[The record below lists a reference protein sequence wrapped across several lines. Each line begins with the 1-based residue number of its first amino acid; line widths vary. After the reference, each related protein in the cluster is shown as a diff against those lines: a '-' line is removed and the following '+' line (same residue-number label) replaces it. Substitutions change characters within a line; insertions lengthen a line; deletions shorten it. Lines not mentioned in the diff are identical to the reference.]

1 MTDTIDRSLQSSL
14 QSSLQ
19 FLAGGGKVGAL
30 MRSHDWAS
38 SPLGDPATWP
48 QSLRSVVGLLLE
60 SRFPMFVAWG
70 KELGF
75 LYNDAYADILG
86 EKHPRALGR
95 RFADIWSEIWP
106 DISPLIASAMAGEAT
121 YREDLSLIMNRRG
134 FDEQTWFTFSYS
146 PVRDEDGAVAGM
158 FCAVAETTQKVVAE
172 MALRNSEEA
181 LRILN
186 TTLEARVAD
195 TLAERQVLADIVE
208 GTDIIVIVADLNYRL
223 LGINKAGQ
231 SAFEQVYGV
240 RPEIGDNLLSL
251 VSDKPNHLAQI
262 KAYWDR
268 ALAGEQFT
276 EIDEFGDE
284 SLARRAFEVRF
295 SPLFGS
301 DGRQIGAYQF
311 VQDVTERLREQERLK
326 QAEEALRRAQKLES
340 LGQLTGGVAHD
351 FNNLLAVMSGGVQ
364 LLERRIE
371 AAQRERVIAGMR
383 QAVKRGAALTRHLLS
398 FSRQRPINPEAIDVA
413 RQIDGIR
420 EILASS
426 LRGDIQVDIQCDGKL
441 WPVEVDTGEFELA
454 LINLCVNA
462 RDAISGKGTI
472 SIAACNH
479 GGFSLGGLS
488 GDFVELAVADNGTGI
503 PEDLLARVFDPFF
516 TTKEVGKGSGLGL
529 AQVYG
534 FVKQSGGHVDI
545 QSELGHGTHVRLF
558 LPRTDKAPGDVHPQG
573 DTFVPSIGRP
583 FEGQVLLVEDD
594 DEVAALVAE
603 MLKSIGFAVT
613 RVAGAAAAL
622 GALANE
628 RPVSLVFSDIMMPGD
643 MSGVELAREIRLRRP
658 TLPVLLTTGYQ
669 EAAAGAAKD
678 GVGVLLKPYSMEE
691 LASAIGSQLNAAK
704 P

>member
-1 MTDTIDRSLQSSL
+1 M
-14 QSSLQ
+14 
-19 FLAGGGKVGAL
+19 AGGGKVGAL
-30 MRSHDWAS
+30 MRSHDWTS
-38 SPLGDPATWP
+38 SPLGHPATWP

-70 KELGF
+70 EELGF
-75 LYNDAYADILG
+75 LYNDAYAEILG
-86 EKHPRALGR
+86 EKHPRALGAH
-95 RFADIWSEIWP
+95 FADIWSEIWP

-121 YREDLSLIMNRRG
+121 YREDLPLVMNRRG

-146 PVRDEDGAVAGM
+146 PVQDEDGAVAGM
-158 FCAVAETTQKVVAE
+158 FCAVAETTQTIVAE

-181 LRILN
+181 QRILN
-186 TTLEARVAD
+186 ATLEARVAD
-195 TLAERQVLADIVE
+195 ALAERKVLADIVE
-208 GTDIIVIVADLNYRL
+208 GTDIIVIVADLHYRL

-231 SAFEQVYGV
+231 SAFEKVYGI
-240 RPEIGDNLLSL
+240 RPEIGDNLLAL
-251 VSDKPNHLAQI
+251 VSDKPDHLAQI

-268 ALAGEQFT
+268 ALAGEPFT

-284 SLARRAFEVRF
+284 ALSRRSFEVRF
-295 SPLFGS
+295 SPLFGP

-311 VQDVTERLREQERLK
+311 VQDVTARLREQERLK

-351 FNNLLAVMSGGVQ
+351 FNNLLAVMSSGVQ
-364 LLERRIE
+364 LLERQPGP
-371 AAQRERVIAGMR
+371 AQRERVLVGMK

-398 FSRQRPINPEAIDVA
+398 FSRQRPINPEAVDVA
-413 RQIDGIR
+413 TQIDGMR
-420 EILASS
+420 EILARS
-426 LRGDIQVDIQCDGKL
+426 LRGDIHVDIQFDDDL

-472 SIAACNH
+472 GIMAGNR
-479 GGFSLGGLS
+479 GGFSFGGLH
-488 GDFVELAVADNGTGI
+488 GDVVEIAITDNGTGI
-503 PEDLLARVFDPFF
+503 PADLLTRVFDPFF

-545 QSELGHGTHVRLF
+545 QSELGRGTTVRLF
-558 LPRTDKAPGDVHPQG
+558 LPRTHMAPGEAHPQG
-573 DTFVPSIGRP
+573 DTTVPGIGRP

-594 DEVAALVAE
+594 DEVAALASE
-603 MLKSIGFAVT
+603 MLQSIGFAVT
-613 RVAGAAAAL
+613 RVASAAAAL

-628 RPVSLVFSDIMMPGD
+628 RPVSLVFSDIMMPGG
-643 MSGVELAREIRLRRP
+643 MSGVELAREIRVRRP
-658 TLPVLLTTGYQ
+658 ALPVLLTTGYQ

-678 GVGVLLKPYSMEE
+678 GIGVLLKPYSMED
-691 LASAIGSQLNAAK
+691 LASAIGSRLNAGK

>member
-1 MTDTIDRSLQSSL
+1 M
-14 QSSLQ
+14 
-19 FLAGGGKVGAL
+19 AGGGKVGAL
-30 MRSHDWAS
+30 MRSHDWAT
-38 SPLGDPATWP
+38 SPLGDPTTWP

-60 SRFPMFVAWG
+60 SRFAMFVAWG
-70 KELGF
+70 QELGF
-75 LYNDAYADILG
+75 LYNDAYAEILG
-86 EKHPRALGR
+86 EKHPRALGS
-95 RFADIWSEIWP
+95 RFFDIWSEIWP

-121 YREDLSLIMNRRG
+121 YREDLPLTMNRHG

-146 PVRDEDGAVAGM
+146 PVRAEDGAVAGM
-158 FCAVAETTQKVVAE
+158 FCAVAETTQKIAAE
-172 MALRNSEEA
+172 MALRKSEEA

-195 TLAERQVLADIVE
+195 TLAERKVLADIVE
-208 GTDIIVIVADLNYRL
+208 GTDIIVIVADLHYRL

-231 SAFEQVYGV
+231 NAFESVYGV
-240 RPEIGDNLLSL
+240 RLEIGDDLLSL
-251 VSDKPNHLAQI
+251 LLDRPRDHAKI

-268 ALAGEQFT
+268 ALAGEPFT

-284 SLARRAFEVRF
+284 GLARRSFEFRF
-295 SPLFGS
+295 SPLFGP

-311 VQDVTERLREQERLK
+311 VQDVTDRLREQERLK

-351 FNNLLAVMSGGVQ
+351 FNNLLAVMSSGVQ
-364 LLERRIE
+364 LLERQPE
-371 AAQRERVIAGMR
+371 AAQRERIVSGMR

-413 RQIDGIR
+413 RQIDGMR
-420 EILASS
+420 EILARS
-426 LRGDIQVDIQCDGKL
+426 LRGDIQVDIQCDDEL

-472 SIAACNH
+472 SIAARNRA
-479 GGFSLGGLS
+479 GFSLGALS
-488 GDFVELAVADNGTGI
+488 GDFVELTIADNGMGI
-503 PEDLLARVFDPFF
+503 PPELLARVFDPFF

-545 QSELGHGTHVRLF
+545 QSELGHGTNVRLF
-558 LPRTDKAPGDVHPQG
+558 LPRTGKAPGDAHPQG
-573 DTFVPSIGRP
+573 DMFVAAVGGP
-583 FEGQVLLVEDD
+583 FEGHVLLVEDD
-594 DEVAALVAE
+594 DEVAALAAE
-603 MLKSIGFAVT
+603 MLKSIGFGVT

-628 RPVSLVFSDIMMPGD
+628 RPVSLVFSDIMMPGG
-643 MSGVELAREIRLRRP
+643 MSGVELAREIRIRRP
-658 TLPVLLTTGYQ
+658 ALPVLLTTGYQ
-669 EAAAGAAKD
+669 EAAAGAARD
-678 GVGVLLKPYSMEE
+678 GIGVLLKPYSMEA
-691 LASAIGSQLNAAK
+691 LAGAIAAQLKAVK